1 MTLKIFHSK
10 PLQSLKRSLVSRASV
25 SMKFNIISVH
35 FSVSVLFLF
44 PPAIML
50 TCVAFFLV
58 YLYLSVIGGNLIV
71 DHEKV

>member
-25 SMKFNIISVH
+25 SVKFNISVH
-35 FSVSVLFLF
+35 FSVSILFLL
-44 PPAIML
+44 PLAIML
-50 TCVAFFLV
+50 TCVGFFLV